1 MRERLPSS
9 LQVFERG
16 WLSSNNVLCIDSDGW
31 TLIDSGYGAHTEQ
44 TLALVEHR
52 LGGAALDRIIN
63 THCHS
68 DHIGANA
75 ALRQRHHCA
84 IWLPQGEAPIIE
96 RWNEDE
102 LMLRYADQHA
112 ERFAFDRVI
121 AADQVLRF
129 GDIEWQALAAPGHD
143 RHALLYFAPDER
155 VLIAG
160 DALWESGFG
169 VIFPALFGDASAF
182 AESRQT
188 LDRISALGARV
199 VIPGHG
205 RVFSSVAQAL
215 ERAYFKLDS
224 YEEDPERLGRHAA
237 KVMLSF
243 ALMEKRAMPMA
254 SLPSYVER
262 VGILRDINA
271 RYFRWTAQALAQWLA
286 DELVRAG
293 AALVQEGMLR
303 PRAN

>member
-1 MRERLPSS
+1 MLELLPSS

-16 WLSSNNVLCIDSDGW
+16 WLSSNSVLCADADGQ
-31 TLIDSGYGAHTEQ
+31 TLIDSGYGSHAGQ

-52 LGGAALDRIIN
+52 LGGTKLNRIIN

-75 ALRQRHHCA
+75 ALRRRFDCA

-102 LMLRYADQHA
+102 LMLRYADQRA
-112 ERFAFDRVI
+112 ERFDFDRVV

-129 GDIEWQALAAPGHD
+129 GDIEWRALAVPGHD
-143 RHALLYFAPDER
+143 RHALAYFAPDER
-155 VLIAG
+155 VLISG
-160 DALWESGFG
+160 DALWENGFG
-169 VIFPALFGDASAF
+169 VIFPALFGDATAF

-188 LDRISALGARV
+188 LDRIGALGARV

-205 RVFSSVAQAL
+205 RVFSGVGKAL

-224 YEEDPERLGRHAA
+224 YEEDPERLGRHAS

-243 ALMEKRAMPMA
+243 ALMEKRAMPIA
-254 SLPSYVER
+254 SLPDYVER

-271 RYFRWTAQALAQWLA
+271 RYFRWTPQVLAQWLA
-286 DELVRAG
+286 SELVRSG
-293 AALVQEGMLR
+293 AAFVQEGSLR